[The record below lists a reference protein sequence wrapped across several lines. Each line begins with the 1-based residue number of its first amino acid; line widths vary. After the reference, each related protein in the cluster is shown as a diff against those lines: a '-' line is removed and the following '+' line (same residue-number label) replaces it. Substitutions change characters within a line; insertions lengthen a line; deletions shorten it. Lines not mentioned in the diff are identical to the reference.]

1 MYLLCDIDMIILTGD
16 VNSRIGNMH
25 DTISDMDSIPPRN
38 SLDMV
43 VNEHG
48 HTFLEFLN
56 DAKMCVLNGRFRDTD
71 DNFTSVSTKGKSVV
85 DYMCVPHDN
94 FSQFESFQVISPS
107 SLVAKYNLHNSIGER
122 SKLPDHYILKCK
134 FRYRSNVHG
143 DTCASNEQSVPAIRP
158 QFNSSKYKL
167 QKIPETFLSSELV
180 RRAFLDLTNQIEL
193 SRESIAL
200 IPCTVHSV
208 IL

>member
-25 DTISDMDSIPPRN
+25 DTISDMDSIPRN

-43 VNEHG
+43 VNQHG

-71 DNFTSVSTKGKSVV
+71 DNFASVSTKGKSVV
-85 DYMCVPHDN
+85 DYMCVPYDN

-107 SLVAKYNLHNSIGER
+107 SLVAKYNLHNSTGER
-122 SKLPDHYILKCK
+122 SKLPDHYIRKCK

-143 DTCASNEQSVPAIRP
+143 DTCVSNEQSVPAIRP
-158 QFNSSKYKL
+158 QFNSRKY
-167 QKIPETFLSSELV
+167 
-180 RRAFLDLTNQIEL
+180 
-193 SRESIAL
+193 
-200 IPCTVHSV
+200 
-208 IL
+208 